1 MARRGAY
8 LDEPTT
14 DGLQFWMRRGKLV
27 SGDMMLPATRVGM
40 DTGRAV
46 RDDAERHA
54 VGLV

>member
-1 MARRGAY
+1 VRD